1 MDHIDSLQLQGREV
15 ASPKNE
21 KARAEN
27 GLENQTNLAPDYTA
41 TKPKKLSTTRLSAYW
56 VAMMDKG
63 GADGH

>member
-1 MDHIDSLQLQGREV
+1 MDHIDSLQLQGKEV
-15 ASPKNE
+15 ASAKNE
-21 KARAEN
+21 KACREDR
-27 GLENQTNLAPDYTA
+27 LENQTNLAPDYTA